1 MTIIRLLITFVYLW
15 SLPLLLGM
23 GTLLFFEKKL
33 DYAKA
38 WFLGFLMHTAIFVSL
53 IRFGIIRGWT
63 NRKIDIIIRRKK
75 KKNNISIVFLR
86 KVFCEKYMIIKY
98 TMGFV
103 YSFSGKGKL
112 PLLFDVKL
120 IGRIV

>member
-38 WFLGFLMHTAIFVSL
+38 WFLGIFNAYCN
-53 IRFGIIRGWT
+53 FCFT
-63 NRKIDIIIRRKK
+63 N
-75 KKNNISIVFLR
+75 
-86 KVFCEKYMIIKY
+86 
-98 TMGFV
+98 
-103 YSFSGKGKL
+103 
-112 PLLFDVKL
+112 PLWNYKRMD
-120 IGRIV
+120 